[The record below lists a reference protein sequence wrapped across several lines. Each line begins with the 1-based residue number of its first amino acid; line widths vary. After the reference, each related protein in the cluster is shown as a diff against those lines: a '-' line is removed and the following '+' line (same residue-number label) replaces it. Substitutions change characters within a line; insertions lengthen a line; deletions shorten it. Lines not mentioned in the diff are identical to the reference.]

1 MATTPHPLVWDFY
14 RTVEGAEGLGG
25 VVHYYDEMSQS
36 LWLSSGIKTNLA
48 DIPEGHW
55 KAAEIQNSSDIGTPA
70 YTSLSLD
77 HAYNGVLFGVAT
89 LGSALVYLRYL
100 YAFDCSDIVSSG
112 TLSYSNS
119 NAVVQLK
126 ANLMNIKDVI
136 FSSDSTLFQPGA
148 KVTLKALVGD
158 EIPYDMCVTYL
169 DSVDYS
175 VKSSTIP
182 ISGRNNIGFKL
193 NQSTF
198 DDQTEISG
206 LPHEV
211 AAKIM
216 ELAGV
221 ENYVIQEGTDNREH
235 QFNADQTLL
244 SGLQQLCDFYQ
255 GWKVVELPNGTII
268 VGYPSFVNS
277 YQGNG
282 YYVFDEGS
290 VFKRRTKRSSDA
302 AYTKVRVTGKD
313 LDDKDLN
320 PVSVAVKNYVQWNLP
335 PNKTYHE
342 AAPDGLTQAELQ
354 EYAETLAESL
364 QYVGIGEDFTGSLQP
379 HLVIGDVAAI
389 DQGDN
394 TMLTLGVVTSIKH
407 SFGKS
412 GFTTDFST
420 DSGGVMM
427 ETLASDGAI
436 TTVTKSLNG
445 YTRKQTLKDLIQV
458 ASSPA
463 VAGSP
468 AAGTVIKVV
477 TSSNAATLEGKTYSE
492 IIADTTFKPGS
503 SVSLSQLVLL
513 GEVLSGGTGLR
524 WNLFLGRPISAGS
537 ISVTS
542 CTITATQGE
551 AYLVGDDFGSAEI
564 SGSIEV
570 SSYSQESGL
579 ITLTYT
585 PEVPWDS
592 TTLDSVLCR
601 VETLSLNFGI

>member
-1 MATTPHPLVWDFY
+1 MAITPQPLVWDFY
-14 RTVEGAEGLGG
+14 RSVEGAVNTGG
-25 VVHYYDEMSQS
+25 VVHYYDGMSQS
-36 LWLSSGIKTNLA
+36 MWLSSGVQTALSPV
-48 DIPEGHW
+48 PEGHW
-55 KAAEIQNSSDIGTPA
+55 KDAELGSPLNIGTPP
-70 YTSLSLD
+70 YTTLSLD
-77 HAYNGVLFGVAT
+77 HAYNGAIFGVAT
-89 LGSALVYLRYL
+89 LGSSLVYLRYL
-100 YAFDCSDIVSSG
+100 YALDCSDILSSG
-112 TLSYSNS
+112 SLSYSNS
-119 NAVVQLK
+119 NAVAQLK
-126 ANLMNIKDVI
+126 ANLMNIKDVM

-158 EIPYDMCVTYL
+158 ELPYDMCVTYL
-169 DSVDYS
+169 DSVDYN
-175 VKSSTIP
+175 VKSSTVP

-193 NQSTF
+193 HQSTF
-198 DDQTEISG
+198 DDQTKISG

-211 AAKIM
+211 AEKI
-216 ELAGV
+216 LKLGGV
-221 ENYVIQEGTDNREH
+221 DNYIIQEGTDKRTH

-244 SGLQQLCDFYQ
+244 SGLEQLCEFYQ
-255 GWKVVELPNGTII
+255 GWKVVELPDGTII
-268 VGYPSFVNS
+268 IGYPSFIGP
-277 YQGNG
+277 YQSNG

-342 AAPDGLTQAELQ
+342 AAPDGLTQEELQ
-354 EYAETLAESL
+354 EYAEALAESL

-394 TMLTLGVVTSIKH
+394 AMMTLGVVTSIKH

-420 DSGGVMM
+420 DSGGVLM
-427 ETLASDGAI
+427 ETLASDGAV

-463 VAGSP
+463 VAGSQ

-492 IIADTTFKPGS
+492 IIADTTFKPGN
-503 SVSLSQLVLL
+503 SVSLSQLVLI
-513 GEVLSGGTGLR
+513 GEILPSPAGLM
-524 WNLFLGRPISAGS
+524 WNVFLGKPISAGS
-537 ISVTS
+537 IRVAS
-542 CTITATQGE
+542 CSLTAIQGDV
-551 AYLVGDDFGSAEI
+551 YLVGDDFNSADI
-564 SGSIEV
+564 SGFVEV
-570 SSYSQESGL
+570 SSYSQESGI
-579 ITLTYT
+579 ITLVYT
-585 PEVPWDS
+585 PETPWSSISRDP
-592 TTLDSVLCR
+592 VLCR
-601 VETLSLNFGI
+601 VDTLNLSFGL